1 MLVKDFV
8 KEIKADRII
17 LGDIEKP
24 IKKVATCMVIT
35 PEVFNKIREWGADI
49 IVTHEPTF
57 LNGNDEC
64 DLPFYTAKKQMIE
77 ESGMVVCR
85 WHDAAHFG
93 KEDLVHKTFVQRL
106 GLEGEFDGKF
116 LLELK
121 DLHSPLEIA
130 KQIRKKFNIKQPRIV
145 GCRDGQVQKIGLC
158 LGARGS
164 EPFHDMISN
173 DIDLLIA
180 GELSEWHCAE
190 PVRDM
195 AQMGMQKSI
204 IILGHAASEMD
215 AMDDFAKYINNTFLK
230 DGITAKYFECGE
242 IYSYID

>member
-1 MLVKDFV
+1 MEVFWW
-8 KEIKADRII
+8 I
-17 LGDIEKP
+17 LGITLLLLLAVLGVTYVCFRMTFYISDKEK
-24 IKKVATCMVIT
+24 
-35 PEVFNKIREWGADI
+35 
-49 IVTHEPTF
+49 
-57 LNGNDEC
+57 
-64 DLPFYTAKKQMIE
+64 
-77 ESGMVVCR
+77 
-85 WHDAAHFG
+85 
-93 KEDLVHKTFVQRL
+93 KENAL
-106 GLEGEFDGKF
+106 
-116 LLELK
+116 
-121 DLHSPLEIA
+121 
-130 KQIRKKFNIKQPRIV
+130 RIV
-145 GCRDGQVQKIGLC
+145 PPGR
-158 LGARGS
+158 AY